1 MLALVVAAS
10 LLGLTKSVLVGI
22 IAVINAILAIVA
34 TVSVWKAYLTVGLKI
49 FITLVLFVP
58 ILGIVA
64 YVLWAQFKV
73 RDARP

>member
-73 RDARP
+73 RDARS